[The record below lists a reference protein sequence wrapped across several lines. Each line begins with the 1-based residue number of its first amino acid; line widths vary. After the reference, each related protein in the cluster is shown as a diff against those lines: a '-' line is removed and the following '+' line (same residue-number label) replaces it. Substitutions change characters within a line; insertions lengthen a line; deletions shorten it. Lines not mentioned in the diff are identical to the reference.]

1 MNQGLILLSP
11 LVLVRLLSVEQ
22 FGQYREFLLYVTVL
36 GAFGSLGFSNS
47 LLYFI
52 PADPGAGRQL
62 LRQTATMTFVA
73 SVAVVGLALLADVVA
88 GGSVLGTYRWPVL
101 LYVLCF
107 VNVDFWEFYWLA
119 RRRPM
124 SALFYATGRL
134 AMRMAVVIASAA
146 LTSDVNTIIW
156 SVVAFEAVR
165 LVTSALLWRRHVRD
179 EPNDL
184 PSSWREQLRYCLP
197 LAGASVLVMFNKSLG
212 NLAVA
217 KFMGAAALAQY
228 TIGTQIQPVV
238 TVLRNSIS
246 DSLLPEMAG
255 TRRDVED
262 PLALWRRTTVVSMLL
277 LVPVGIVLVEFAR
290 PLVTTL
296 FTADYTAA
304 VPIFQLYV
312 LVLLR
317 EVFDFGVPL
326 RAANRTAPVAHSNLL
341 AVVLTV
347 VLLAALM
354 PTFGLLGAVSA
365 FLISRYADGL
375 YLAYHTCHQYRISI
389 GGLADWRDLAK
400 VACACAVGSLVF
412 VGSFW
417 TDHFGL
423 AGVVIGAVVF
433 LGAVGALLIAMQLPE
448 LSRLIQGLKG
458 APSALRSMR

>member
-1 MNQGLILLSP
+1 
-11 LVLVRLLSVEQ
+11 
-22 FGQYREFLLYVTVL
+22 
-36 GAFGSLGFSNS
+36 
-47 LLYFI
+47 
-52 PADPGAGRQL
+52 
-62 LRQTATMTFVA
+62 
-73 SVAVVGLALLADVVA
+73 
-88 GGSVLGTYRWPVL
+88 
-101 LYVLCF
+101 
-107 VNVDFWEFYWLA
+107 
-119 RRRPM
+119 M

-134 AMRMAVVIASAA
+134 AMRMSVVIASAA
-146 LTSDVNTIIW
+146 LTHDVNAIIW
-156 SVVAFEAVR
+156 SVVVFEAVR
-165 LVTSALLWRRHVRD
+165 LVTSALMWRRHVRG
-179 EPNDL
+179 EPKHL
-184 PSSWREQLRYCLP
+184 PSSWREQLQYCLP

-255 TRRDVED
+255 KGRNSDD

-296 FTADYTAA
+296 FTADYEAA

-347 VLLAALM
+347 VLLAVLM
-354 PTFGLLGAVSA
+354 PLFGLIGAVIA
-365 FLISRYADGL
+365 FLISRFSDGL
-375 YLAYHTCHQYRISI
+375 YLAYRTCREYRIPVRE
-389 GGLADWRDLAK
+389 LADWRDLAK
-400 VACACAVGSLVF
+400 VACACGVGSLVF

-423 AGVVIGAVVF
+423 VGVVIGAVVF
-433 LGAVGALLIAMQLPE
+433 LGAVGLLLIVMQLPE
-448 LSRLIQGLKG
+448 LTRLIQGLKG
-458 APSALRSMR
+458 APSALRPTR